1 MTIVAM
7 VLAVALQGAANQPAV
22 NPCVVPDAPRT
33 AVPLRPVDQAVM
45 RPDFFIFRA
54 RLHAAIAG
62 RDEAA
67 LLGAVD
73 PGIRLSFGDDN
84 GLDALRKQLRDPKS
98 TLWTELATA
107 LALGGRFTSATSF
120 TAPYVF
126 AAWPERLDSFECAA
140 VLGERVRVRKTAAA
154 ASTVVGSVSY
164 EIVQVL
170 PAARAGEPVQVRLAN
185 GVTGFVAAPFLRSP
199 LDRRAIFERAG
210 GRWLMRSFVAG
221 D

>member
-7 VLAVALQGAANQPAV
+7 VLAVALQGAARRPAV
-22 NPCVVPDAPRT
+22 NPCVAPDAPR
-33 AVPLRPVDQAVM
+33 ASVPLRPVDQAAM
-45 RPDFFIFRA
+45 QPDFFLFRA
-54 RLHAAIAG
+54 RLQAAIAN

-67 LLGAVD
+67 LLAAVD
-73 PGIRLSFGDDN
+73 PDIRLSFGGDN
-84 GLDALRKQLRDPKS
+84 GSDELRRQLHDPKS
-98 TLWTELATA
+98 TLWSELATA

-126 AAWPERLDSFECAA
+126 AAWPDRLDSFECAA
-140 VLGERVRVRKTAAA
+140 VIGGRVRVRKTAAA
-154 ASTVVGSVSY
+154 DSAVVGSISY

-170 PAARAGEPVQVRLAN
+170 QAAHEGESVHVRLAD
-185 GVTGFVAAPFLRSP
+185 GATGFVAAPFLRGP

-210 GRWLMRSFVAG
+210 GRWVMRSFVAG

>member
-1 MTIVAM
+1 MGIAAM
-7 VLAVALQGAANQPAV
+7 VFAVALQGAARQPAV
-22 NPCVVPDAPRT
+22 NPCVIPGAPRT
-33 AVPLRPVDQAVM
+33 AVPLRPVDQAAM
-45 RPDFFIFRA
+45 QPDFFTFRA
-54 RLHAAIAG
+54 RLQAAIAG

-67 LLGAVD
+67 LLAAVD

-84 GLDALRKQLRDPKS
+84 GLDELRKQLRDPKS

-107 LALGGRFTSATSF
+107 LALGGTFTSATTF

-126 AAWPERLDSFECAA
+126 AAWPQGLDSFECAA
-140 VLGERVRVRKTAAA
+140 VLGERVRVRTTAQAD
-154 ASTVVGSVSY
+154 STVVGSVSY

-170 PAARAGEPVQVRLAN
+170 PAAREGEPVHVRLAN

-199 LDRRAIFERAG
+199 IGRRAIFDRAG
-210 GRWLMRSFVAG
+210 GRWVMRAFVAG

>member
-1 MTIVAM
+1 M
-7 VLAVALQGAANQPAV
+7 VFAVALQGAARQPAV
-22 NPCVVPDAPRT
+22 NPCVIPGAPRT
-33 AVPLRPVDQAVM
+33 AVPLRPVDQAATQ
-45 RPDFFIFRA
+45 PDFFTFRA
-54 RLHAAIAG
+54 RLQAAIAG

-67 LLGAVD
+67 LLAAVD

-84 GLDALRKQLRDPKS
+84 GLDELRKQLRDPKS

-107 LALGGRFTSATSF
+107 LALGGTFTSATTF

-126 AAWPERLDSFECAA
+126 AAWPQGLDSFECAA
-140 VLGERVRVRKTAAA
+140 VLGERVRVRTTAQAD
-154 ASTVVGSVSY
+154 STVVGSVSY

-170 PAARAGEPVQVRLAN
+170 PAAREGEPVHVRLAN

-199 LDRRAIFERAG
+199 IGRRAIFDRAG
-210 GRWLMRSFVAG
+210 GRWVMRAFVAG

>member
-7 VLAVALQGAANQPAV
+7 VLAVALQGAARQPAV
-22 NPCVVPDAPRT
+22 NPCVAPDAPRT

-45 RPDFFIFRA
+45 QPDFFTFRA
-54 RLHAAIAG
+54 RLQAAIAG

-73 PGIRLSFGDDN
+73 PDIRLSFGDDN
-84 GLDALRKQLRDPKS
+84 GLDELRKQLRDPKS

-126 AAWPERLDSFECAA
+126 AAWPSGLDSFECAA

-154 ASTVVGSVSY
+154 DSAVVGSVSY

-170 PAARAGEPVQVRLAN
+170 PAAPAGEPVHVRLAN

-199 LDRRAIFERAG
+199 IDRRAIFERAG
-210 GRWLMRSFVAG
+210 GRWLIRSFVAG

>member
-1 MTIVAM
+1 M
-7 VLAVALQGAANQPAV
+7 VLAVALHGAVRPPPV

-45 RPDFFIFRA
+45 QPDFFIFRA
-54 RLHAAIAG
+54 RLQAAIAG

-73 PGIRLSFGDDN
+73 PNIRLSFGDDN
-84 GLDALRKQLRDPKS
+84 GLDELRKQLRDPTS

-126 AAWPERLDSFECAA
+126 AAWPEGLDSFECAA
-140 VLGERVRVRKTAAA
+140 VLGERVRVRKTPAADSA
-154 ASTVVGSVSY
+154 VVGSVSY

-170 PAARAGEPVQVRLAN
+170 PAAGASEPVRVRLAN

-199 LDRRAIFERAG
+199 IDRRAIFERAG
-210 GRWLMRSFVAG
+210 GRWVMRSFVAG